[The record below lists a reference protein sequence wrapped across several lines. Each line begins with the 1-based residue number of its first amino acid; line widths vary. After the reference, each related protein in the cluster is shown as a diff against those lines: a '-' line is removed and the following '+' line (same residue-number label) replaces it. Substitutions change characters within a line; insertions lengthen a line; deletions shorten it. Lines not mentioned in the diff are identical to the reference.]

1 MLCIHVFYHIYM
13 NNFLLKPHFKI
24 HNFHVKNIFE
34 PNVFKWVI
42 KNNFINSN
50 LFSLLIINVKN
61 PFQFS
66 KGIMHIWFLKKDVW
80 KKHKLSIFEVS
91 MLWTC
96 NFFLFVSSFENVNFA
111 INKIYFNKNYDN
123 LNYYASIV
131 IFQIYKNVVL
141 RNVHSLGW
149 LLGLWFYPT
158 IIHYHVDTYNYHC
171 WHTHHKWKNPP

>member
-1 MLCIHVFYHIYM
+1 
-13 NNFLLKPHFKI
+13 
-24 HNFHVKNIFE
+24 
-34 PNVFKWVI
+34 
-42 KNNFINSN
+42 
-50 LFSLLIINVKN
+50 
-61 PFQFS
+61 
-66 KGIMHIWFLKKDVW
+66 
-80 KKHKLSIFEVS
+80 

-149 LLGLWFYPT
+149 LLGL
-158 IIHYHVDTYNYHC
+158 
-171 WHTHHKWKNPP
+171 